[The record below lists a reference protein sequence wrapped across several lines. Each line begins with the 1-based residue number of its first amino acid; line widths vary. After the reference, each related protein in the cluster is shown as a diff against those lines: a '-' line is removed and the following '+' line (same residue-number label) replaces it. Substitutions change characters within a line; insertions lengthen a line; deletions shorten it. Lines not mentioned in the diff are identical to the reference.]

1 MVEAADTAPFFQNN
15 LSNTL
20 QDVVDFYNGPVFN
33 NPNRPPTA
41 QFAFNATQLDQ
52 LVAFMRGINTL
63 QNIDV
68 AVRELKEILANRKG
82 NPRRETDTRLQTA
95 FEETDDAIRV
105 LSDPEEGT
113 LFPTAIN
120 RLKVARSRISQA
132 QLSNDTNQ
140 RRSLVQQAITE
151 LGGARNAVATEAP

>member
-33 NPNRPPTA
+33 NPIDRRGALRLQRHPA
-41 QFAFNATQLDQ
+41 GQ
-52 LVAFMRGINTL
+52 LVDFMRGINTL

-68 AVRELKEILANRKG
+68 ARRELKEIHANRKG
-82 NPRRETDTRLQTA
+82 NPRPETDRRLQTA